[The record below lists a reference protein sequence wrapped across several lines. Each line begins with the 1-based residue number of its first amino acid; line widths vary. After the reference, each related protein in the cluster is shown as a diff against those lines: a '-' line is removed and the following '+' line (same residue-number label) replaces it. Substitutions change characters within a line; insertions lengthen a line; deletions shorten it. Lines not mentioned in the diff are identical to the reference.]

1 MVEIIGNDFDIEE
14 RNHAEMIVLGLIID
28 DGVTSR
34 GHRNSI
40 FNPEYKYIGVG
51 VGYLSGKIVGV
62 INMSQ
67 IKLKEKSTQGE
78 VSSSISNLKES
89 KMSKVPRNM
98 EEV

>member
-1 MVEIIGNDFDIEE
+1 MEIIGNDFDISE

-40 FNPEYKYIGVG
+40 FNQDYKYIGCAVG
-51 VGYLSGKIVGV
+51 CLSGKMVGV

-67 IKLKEKSTQGE
+67 SKL
-78 VSSSISNLKES
+78 
-89 KMSKVPRNM
+89 R
-98 EEV
+98 